1 MSNVARASLF
11 IGGMFHTEYVFFY
24 SKLMDSV
31 MLIVLKLIHMLR
43 KRATLKTSGHASA
56 TAFFSIVPFSQSH
69 VRPHIPVCVNHMS
82 SETAKNTAD
91 ISRLLGKHSETER
104 SSEFFV

>member
-1 MSNVARASLF
+1 
-11 IGGMFHTEYVFFY
+11 
-24 SKLMDSV
+24 

-43 KRATLKTSGHASA
+43 KSATLKTSGHASA
-56 TAFFSIVPFSQSH
+56 TAFFSVFSFSKSK

-82 SETAKNTAD
+82 SESAKNTAD

-104 SSEFFV
+104 NSEFFCVVTGGKCFFHHLHLQKAEAPSKDEGGTGL